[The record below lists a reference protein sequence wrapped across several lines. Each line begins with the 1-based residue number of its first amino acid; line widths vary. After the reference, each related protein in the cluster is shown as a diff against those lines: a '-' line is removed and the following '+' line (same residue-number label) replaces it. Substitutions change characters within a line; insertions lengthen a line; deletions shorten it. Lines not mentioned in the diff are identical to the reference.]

1 MVYSNVCR
9 LVRLNVI
16 IIFEVI
22 IVPFDGIVTKSVTD
36 ELKTLL
42 EQGRINK
49 IYQPTATEVVLTI
62 RNKRK
67 NHSLLLSIH
76 PTYARF
82 HLTEDKYDNP
92 QEAPMFCMVLRKHLS
107 GAILESIEQ
116 NHLERIITF
125 NLRTIDEIG
134 DSANKTLILELMGRH
149 SNIILLNDKREHI
162 IDSLKHVSAFQ
173 NRYRTIQPGHE
184 YIPPPSQDK
193 LDPLIISGEDFIK
206 KIDFNSGKLDQ
217 QIVKMLTGVSPF
229 IAREILSRS
238 ELGSNESLKNVFL
251 DMRAKINNKEYT
263 PTIYYEPKEDFHV
276 LPITHLG
283 GEKDSFQSV
292 NLMLDTFFSG
302 KAERDRVKQQAKD
315 LYRFIKNELDKNE
328 RKVKIHEKT
337 LINTK
342 KADHFQR
349 QGELLTANMHLVSQG
364 DESVQVIDYYDPNQ
378 NEVTIQLKKDRTP
391 SENAQA
397 FFTRYRKLLTS
408 KKVVKRELV
417 KTKREIQY
425 LEQLMQQLDTARET
439 DIEEI
444 REELREEGYLKK
456 QRQKKRKQSRKPMPE
471 EFVSSTGIPIYVGRN
486 NKQNEYVTHRLA
498 NRNDTWLHTKD
509 IPGSHVVIRS
519 NAPDEKTLH
528 EAAEIAAFYSK
539 AQHSASV
546 PVDYTLIKHVKKP
559 SGAKP
564 GFVTYDNQK
573 TLFVTPSK
581 TNLQVLKR
589 K

>member
-1 MVYSNVCR
+1 M
-9 LVRLNVI
+9 
-16 IIFEVI
+16 I
-22 IVPFDGIVTKSVTD
+22 IVPFDGIVTKAVTD
-36 ELKTLL
+36 ELKEIL

-49 IYQPTATEVVLTI
+49 IYQPTPTELVFTV
-62 RNKRK
+62 RSKRK

-107 GAILESIEQ
+107 GAIIETIEQ
-116 NHLERIITF
+116 DSLERIITF
-125 NLRTIDEIG
+125 NVRTIDEIG

-149 SNIILLNDKREHI
+149 SNIILLNEKKEHI

-173 NRYRTIQPGHE
+173 NRYRTIQPGYE
-184 YIPPPSQDK
+184 YIPPPPQDK
-193 LDPLIISGEDFIK
+193 LNPLAISGEEFIR
-206 KIDFNSGKLDQ
+206 KIDFNSGKLDR
-217 QIVKMLTGVSPF
+217 QIVNMLTGVSPF
-229 IAREILSRS
+229 IAKEILERS
-238 ELGSNESLKNVFL
+238 ELGSNESLEKSFL
-251 DMRAKINNKEYT
+251 IIRDKVNNGEYS
-263 PTIYYEPKEDFHV
+263 PAIYRDVKEDFHV
-276 LPITHLG
+276 IPITHLN
-283 GEKDSFQSV
+283 GEIEYFDST
-292 NLMLDTFFSG
+292 NIMLDYFFSG
-302 KAERDRVKQQAKD
+302 KAERDRVKQQARD
-315 LYRFIKNELDKNE
+315 LYRFIKNELDKNK
-328 RKVKIHEKT
+328 RKIKIHERT
-337 LINTK
+337 LNNTE

-364 DESVQVIDYYDPNQ
+364 DSNVTVIDYYDPNQ
-378 NEVTIQLKKDRTP
+378 KEVTISLKTDRTP

-408 KKVVKRELV
+408 KKIVKRELL
-417 KTKREIQY
+417 KTKREISY
-425 LEQLMQQLDTARET
+425 LEQLIQQLDTAREI

-456 QRQKKRKQSRKPMPE
+456 HRQKKRKQTRKPAPE
-471 EFVSSTGIPIYVGRN
+471 EFVSTSGITIYVGRN

-509 IPGSHVVIRS
+509 IPGSHVIIRS
-519 NAPDEKTLH
+519 NNPDDKTIH

-539 AQHSASV
+539 AQQSASV

-564 GFVTYDNQK
+564 GYVTYDNQK

-581 TNLQVLKR
+581 AKLQKLIK